1 MSRATTFLEI
11 EESLYLPDRIVAET
25 IYVLESFCEIDRSSI
40 SEAMRSLLAME
51 SVRVID
57 APLLLRAVALYEGER
72 LDFADSYLVA
82 CAETTGV
89 GRVASFDKAIS
100 RIPKVER
107 IEP

>member
-1 MSRATTFLEI
+1 
-11 EESLYLPDRIVAET
+11 
-25 IYVLESFCEIDRSSI
+25 
-40 SEAMRSLLAME
+40 ME

-57 APLLLRAVALYEGER
+57 APLLLRAIAVYEGER
-72 LDFADSYLVA
+72 LDFADAYLVA

-100 RIPKVER
+100 QMPTIER